1 MASAMASGAPLP
13 QESVGRKSYQNAG
26 TPPPLSLEHTPHRL
40 GRPIAQ
46 NLVNLG
52 LARVE
57 QYAAHVALE
66 LTQKHAQHAH
76 PPRVLSLRVT
86 VP

>member
-1 MASAMASGAPLP
+1 MASAMAPGAPLP
-13 QESVGRKSYQNAG
+13 QESVGTKSYQNAG
-26 TPPPLSLEHTPHRL
+26 TPLPLSLEHTPHRL

-57 QYAAHVALE
+57 QRAAHVALE

-76 PPRVLSLRVT
+76 PPHVLSLRVT